1 MQSPLMAS
9 FLSSQSITPPISAQ
23 TFKTLIVDMLIE
35 CRLPFLLTE
44 KPSFQRLLNYAQ
56 STSNMEQIQAPN
68 ADTVRTWMQ
77 EIYEKQFKKLL
88 RHLQLQ
94 PSISYT
100 TDLWTSP
107 WMEPYMCITAHW
119 IDSKWCKRKA
129 LIAFEH
135 VTGAHTGTVI
145 S

>member
-94 PSISYT
+94 PFHQLY
-100 TDLWTSP
+100 
-107 WMEPYMCITAHW
+107 H
-119 IDSKWCKRKA
+119 
-129 LIAFEH
+129 
-135 VTGAHTGTVI
+135 
-145 S
+145 